1 MQFIAILINFLYAI
15 FGGIVTICFMWV
27 GYKIFD
33 KLTDFNTAEELAK
46 GNMAVGLVVLGIFL
60 GVGVAIGLVIGMG
73 LN

>member
-1 MQFIAILINFLYAI
+1 MLLIPMLINFLYAI
-15 FGGIVTICFMWV
+15 LRGIVTISFMWV

-60 GVGVAIGLVIGMG
+60 GVGIAIGLVIGMG